1 MKAQGSLHQLK
12 THPEYF
18 ARLVSGEKTFE
29 AREDDRGFQ
38 VGDTL
43 YLREWSPE
51 TGYTGRAMFYG
62 VSWIL
67 RGPWSPP
74 GWAGPGPAVSEGL
87 ALLALE
93 FHYDEIETTGARSD
107 P

>member
-1 MKAQGSLHQLK
+1 MKGQGSLHQLK
-12 THPEYF
+12 THPDYF
-18 ARLVSGEKTFE
+18 ERLVSGEKTFE

-43 YLREWSPE
+43 HLREWRPGH
-51 TGYTGRAMFYG
+51 GYTGRGLFYG

-74 GWAGPGPAVSEGL
+74 GWAGTGPAVSEGL

-93 FHYDEIETTGARSD
+93 FYYGDFEATGARSG